1 DSVFLA
7 TLKLKNFCID
17 DDVKEEVEKEVFKT
31 QPQKRTKAQRE
42 VLRKRRESAAIFNR
56 LDEDTSAN
64 FLSDNIDFSRTFFD
78 DGFDDSLTAN
88 ISTETAKNNTN
99 TATEQLHITEKTKN
113 SLAQFKEVISKFN
126 VPLRP
131 QTNVSCSTPKAKVS
145 SLPILSSH
153 DAVRS
158 ISHNLYS
165 PIGVHRGTPL
175 KDRGSLINLPD
186 DVDNFVIRNSSSS
199 SASTKGSRP
208 KPFF

>member
-1 DSVFLA
+1 MDDSVFSQL
-7 TLKLKNFCID
+7 
-17 DDVKEEVEKEVFKT
+17 
-31 QPQKRTKAQRE
+31 PKRTKAQRE

-88 ISTETAKNNTN
+88 ISTEIAKNNTN

-113 SLAQFKEVISKFN
+113 SLAQFKEVVSKFN

-131 QTNVSCSTPKAKVS
+131 QTNLSCSTPKAKVPNS
-145 SLPILSSH
+145 PILSSH
-153 DAVRS
+153 DAIRS
-158 ISHNLYS
+158 ISHKLYS
-165 PIGVHRGTPL
+165 PIGVHRGSPL
-175 KDRGSLINLPD
+175 KNRGSLLNLPD
-186 DVDNFVIRNSSSS
+186 EIDDYVIRNNSSSS
-199 SASTKGSRP
+199 ESTKGSRL